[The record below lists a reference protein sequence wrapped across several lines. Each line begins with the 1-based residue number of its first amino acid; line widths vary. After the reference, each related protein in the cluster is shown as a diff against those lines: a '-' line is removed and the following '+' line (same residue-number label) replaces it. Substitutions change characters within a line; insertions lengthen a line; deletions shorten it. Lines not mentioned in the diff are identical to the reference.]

1 MTQNPGIQPRYDAV
15 VVGARCAGA
24 ATAML
29 LARRGLRVLAV
40 DRGRYGAD
48 TLSTHA
54 LMRGAVLQLHR
65 WGVLDGVRAAGT
77 PLVRSTA
84 FHYQDRV
91 VTVAIKVRDGIEGL
105 YAPRRSVLDA
115 LLVDAAADAG
125 ATVVHET
132 RVRELIR
139 SADGRVHGVVL
150 QRAGEEPM
158 AVEAAVVIGADGRGS
173 RVAESVGAATLRQ
186 GRHASGVIYAYYG
199 GLPREGYQF
208 LYGPSVSAGTIETND
223 GQVCVFA
230 AMSRERFL
238 ERERFDLERGF
249 ERVLRETSPALA
261 DEVAAAPRASALR
274 GFPGEPGYFRQS
286 WGPGWALVG
295 DAGYFK
301 DPITA
306 HGITDALRDAELLA
320 RAVATGTEQALAAY
334 QRERD
339 EMSLELFEAT
349 DAIASYDWTM
359 EEVQAMHLRMS
370 DAMGPEMEVIRGF
383 DDAPGKASK
392 RAGTERAA

>member
-1 MTQNPGIQPRYDAV
+1 MTQTLGIEPRYDAV

-24 ATAML
+24 ATARL
-29 LARRGLRVLAV
+29 LARQGLRVLAV
-40 DRGRYGAD
+40 ERGRYGSD

-65 WGVLDGVRAAGT
+65 WGVLERVRAAGT
-77 PLVRSTA
+77 PTVRTTA
-84 FHYQDRV
+84 FHYRDDV
-91 VTVAIKVRDGIEGL
+91 VTVPIKARDGIDGL

-115 LLVDAAADAG
+115 LLVDAAVG
-125 ATVVHET
+125 SGVTVVHET
-132 RVRELIR
+132 RVRDLIR
-139 SADGRVHGVVL
+139 SADGRVRGVVV
-150 QRAGEEPM
+150 QRPGDEPTEVRAGI
-158 AVEAAVVIGADGRGS
+158 VIGADGRTS
-173 RVAESVGAATLRQ
+173 TVAQRVGAATLRQ
-186 GRHASGVIYAYYG
+186 GSHASGVIYAYFR

-208 LYGPSVSAGTIETND
+208 LYGPSVSAGTVESND

-230 AMSRERFL
+230 AMSGERFL

-261 DEVAAAPRASALR
+261 DEVAAASRASVLR

-320 RAVATGTEQALAAY
+320 RAVGAGTEAALVQY
-334 QRERD
+334 QRQRD
-339 EMSLELFEAT
+339 ELSLDLFAAT
-349 DAIASYDWTM
+349 DAIASYAWSM
-359 EEVQAMHLRMS
+359 EEVQALHLRMS
-370 DAMGPEMEVIRGF
+370 EAMGPEMEVIRAF
-383 DDAPGKASK
+383 DETPGAASK
-392 RAGTERAA
+392 GRRAERAA